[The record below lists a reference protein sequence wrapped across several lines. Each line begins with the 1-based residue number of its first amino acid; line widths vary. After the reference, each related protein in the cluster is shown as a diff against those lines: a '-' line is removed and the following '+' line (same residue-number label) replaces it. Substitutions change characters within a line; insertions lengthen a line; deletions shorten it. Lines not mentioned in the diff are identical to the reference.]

1 MVLPYHQGVD
11 PSGGLLP
18 GDALHALERLPVAV
32 GLVDAD
38 GLVRYVNPAAEKLYG
53 FRAEEVVGQSALAV
67 SVAPSDT
74 EQAADLLARLQQ
86 GQSWTGRFPVARA
99 DGARFTAWH
108 AVVPLVDER
117 GQPEGLLTVSANA
130 EEWEQRDVALRR
142 AETVAEEVNLLVEA
156 LLHSAPVGM
165 ALFDRALRYVRVNA
179 ALAEINGI
187 APEAHV
193 GRSVEQLLGGLPSQV
208 FDDIRSVFRSG
219 RTIEQR
225 EVTGETPLAPGRT
238 RHWIVSYYP
247 VSRGEE
253 VLWVGA
259 SVVEVTKWRQVES
272 ERARLLEAERKA
284 RLAAEQ
290 AAERLARL
298 QVLTGRLAEVSDRDA
313 AAGVMVT
320 YGSHSVGAAAA
331 ALCIVEGDAL
341 RVVSST
347 GMDAEAVARF
357 AQMSFADELPAV
369 EALQRRALVLLESIE
384 ERDRRYPCLAGVAT
398 ANRAFAAVPLLLD
411 GEARG
416 SLLFA
421 WTEEREFS
429 EADRDFLIAIGRQ
442 AAQALERARLYDAER
457 RARAD
462 AVEASERMAFL
473 AEASRVLSSS
483 LDYEVTLAE
492 LAGLAVPAVSD
503 ACAIHLLES
512 DLLRLVMVAH
522 ADPAKREQLRALSSR
537 PSRSRGP
544 MLLGRVAAN
553 RQPVVFSEV
562 PDRLWQDM
570 AEDHAHL
577 AALRALG
584 IQSVVVVPLVVQ
596 DRVLGIL
603 SLGDISSGRR
613 YDSGDLP
620 FVEDLAG
627 RAAVAID
634 NARSHKAR
642 SEIAQ
647 TLQRSLLPPH
657 LPRIQG
663 LDLAQRYHSMGD
675 VEVGG
680 DFFDVFPAGDGRW
693 GVVMGDVCGKGVGA
707 ASLTALAR
715 YTIRAGAIDEAQPAK
730 VLRLLNRAI
739 LESDVGERF
748 CTLCQAV
755 VEPGEGSVRVT
766 LACAGHPLPYLV
778 SSDGAVRTVGRP
790 GSLIGVFEEIDLF
803 EVDLVLRPGDAFVLY
818 TDGFIEVRS
827 PQGAFNPDLLAG
839 ALAEAAGGSAE
850 DMAVAVDR
858 AVLAYQGSQ
867 TRDDMALLILKVPA
881 SS

>member
-1 MVLPYHQGVD
+1 M
-11 PSGGLLP
+11 
-18 GDALHALERLPVAV
+18 DALDRLPVAV
-32 GLVDAD
+32 GLIDAS
-38 GLVRYVNPAAEKLYG
+38 GLVRYVNPAAERLYG
-53 FRAEEVVGQSALAV
+53 FRAEEVVGQSPLAL

-74 EQAADLLARLQQ
+74 AQAADLMARLQQ
-86 GQSWTGRFPVARA
+86 GESWSGRFPVTRT
-99 DGARFTAWH
+99 DGTRFTAWH
-108 AVVPLVDER
+108 AVVPLLDER
-117 GQPEGLLTVSANA
+117 GQPDGMLTVSADAA
-130 EEWEQRDVALRR
+130 ELEHHDPLLRE
-142 AETVAEEVNLLVEA
+142 AETVAEEANLLVEA
-156 LLHSAPVGM
+156 LLHSTPVGM
-165 ALFDRALRYVRVNA
+165 ALFDRSLRYVRVNA
-179 ALAEINGI
+179 ALAEINGLP
-187 APEAHV
+187 PEAHV
-193 GRSVEQLLGGLPSQV
+193 GRSVEELLGGLPSQV
-208 FDDIRSVFRSG
+208 FEDIRTVFRSAT
-219 RTIEQR
+219 TIEQR
-225 EVTGETPLAPGRT
+225 EVTGETPGAPGEL

-247 VSRGEE
+247 VRRGDE

-259 SVVEVTKWRQVES
+259 SVVEVTKWRQVEA
-272 ERARLLEAERKA
+272 ERARLLEAEREA
-284 RLAAEQ
+284 RRAAEQ
-290 AAERLARL
+290 AADRLARL
-298 QVLTGRLAEVSDRDA
+298 QVLTGRLAEVSDRDVA
-313 AAGVMVT
+313 ADVLVT
-320 YGSHSVGAAAA
+320 YGSQSVGAAAA
-331 ALCIVEGDAL
+331 ALCIVEGEEL
-341 RVVSST
+341 TVVAST
-347 GMDAEAVARF
+347 GIDREALARF
-357 AQMSFADELPAV
+357 SRMSLREDLPAV
-369 EALQRRALVLLESIE
+369 EALRRGELVLLASLE
-384 ERDRRYPCLAGVAT
+384 ERNRRYPSLTEVST
-398 ANRAFAAVPLLLD
+398 PNRAFAAVPLLLD
-411 GEARG
+411 GEAPG

-421 WTEEREFS
+421 WAEERDFTD
-429 EADRDFLIAIGRQ
+429 ADRSFLIAIGRQ

-492 LAGLAVPAVSD
+492 LARLAVPAVAD
-503 ACAIHLLES
+503 ACAIHLLEY
-512 DLLRLVMVAH
+512 DQLRLVMVAH
-522 ADPAKREQLRALSSR
+522 AEPAKREQLRALSSR
-537 PSRSRGP
+537 PSRFRGP
-544 MLLGRVAAN
+544 MLLGRVAAGA
-553 RQPVVFSEV
+553 QPVVFPEV

-570 AEDHAHL
+570 ADDDAHL

-603 SLGDISSGRR
+603 SLGSISSGRR
-613 YDSGDLP
+613 YDTGDVP

-634 NARSHKAR
+634 NARTHNAR

-657 LPRIQG
+657 LPRIEG
-663 LDLAQRYHSMGD
+663 LELAQRYHSMGD

-715 YTIRAGAIDEAQPAK
+715 YTVRAGAIDEGQPAK

-755 VEPGEGSVRVT
+755 VEPGQGSVRVT

-778 SSDGAVRTVGRP
+778 AADGTVRPVGRP
-790 GSLIGVFEEIDLF
+790 GSAIGLFEEIELW
-803 EVDLVLRPGDAFVLY
+803 EVDLVLHPGDAFVLY

-827 PQGAFNPDLLAG
+827 PEGAFNHDLLAD
-839 ALAEAAGGSAE
+839 ALAQAAGEPAE
-850 DMAVAVDR
+850 EMAAAVDR

-867 TRDDMALLILKVPA
+867 PRDDMALLILKVPV
-881 SS
+881 